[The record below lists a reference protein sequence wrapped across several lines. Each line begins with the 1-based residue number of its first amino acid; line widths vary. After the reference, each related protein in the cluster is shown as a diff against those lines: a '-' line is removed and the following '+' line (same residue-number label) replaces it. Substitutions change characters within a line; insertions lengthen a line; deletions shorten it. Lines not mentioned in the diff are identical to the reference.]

1 MPRNP
6 PSLRRLTLPLTLLLM
21 AGCGGNT
28 TPVDTLPRQPVS
40 GSVTL
45 DGKPLSE
52 GKIQFDP
59 AEQGRVATAFA
70 VADIKDGKFTIEKA
84 QGPVPGKYKVSISSR
99 TSPHIGAGDMP
110 GTAPKQEPEKI
121 PTKYNTQTT
130 LTKEITTEA
139 NNFEFPLVSK

>member
-1 MPRNP
+1 MPMNP
-6 PSLRRLTLPLTLLLM
+6 PSLRRLALPLTLLLM

-59 AEQGRVATAFA
+59 ADEGKGPTA
-70 VADIKDGKFTIEKA
+70 VAVGDIKDGKFTIEKA

-99 TSPHIGAGDMP
+99 PSTHIGSGDMP

-121 PTKYNTQTT
+121 PPKFNTQTT
-130 LTKEITTEA
+130 LTKEITTGA
-139 NNFEFPLVSK
+139 NNFDFPVVSK